1 MKIKQALFTAGY
13 SSFYFDD
20 QQAIK
25 NGAGHDG
32 FFYTGEPVTQGFN
45 AVRQAGECVSVQLI
59 LENGAV
65 AVGDCAAVQYSG
77 AGGRDP
83 LFLAEHF
90 IPFLNDHI
98 KPLLVGRDVDAFLP
112 NARFFDKLRID
123 GNLLHTAVR
132 YGLSQAL
139 LDATALA
146 TGRLITETLQKPLQI
161 RHGTPDARLLAEIS
175 MASGF
180 TSYEGGGISYNIP
193 YAKRVTL
200 EKSIRDWQYC
210 DRLMGMYEEHGIRIN
225 REPFGPLTGTLIP
238 PFISHSI
245 AIIEGLLALEQG
257 VKSITVGYGQVGSLT
272 QDVAAI
278 QSLRELAHEYFQS
291 YGYTDYE
298 LSTVF
303 HQWMGGFPED
313 ESKAFAI
320 ISWGAAV
327 AGMSGATKVI
337 TKSPHEAW
345 GIPTATANIQG
356 LKASRQMLNMV
367 NEQKFPPCPAVELE
381 IELIKSEVR
390 AVLNKVFELG
400 NGDIAR
406 GTVLAFEA
414 GVLDV
419 PFAPAA
425 CNAGKILPV
434 RDNTGAIRV
443 LEAGAV
449 PLPKDI
455 LDLHHDYVAERAR
468 FEGRQPTFQMVVD
481 DINAVSHSKLI
492 GRP

>member
-1 MKIKQALFTAGY
+1 MELRNKKLTHDEFMTERQQVLKTWETGKDVENFEDGVKYQQTIPEHKRFSLALLKADKEGKTLSQPRAGVALMDEHIELLKTLQEECDLLP
-13 SSFYFDD
+13 STID
-20 QQAIK
+20 A
-25 NGAGHDG
+25 
-32 FFYTGEPVTQGFN
+32 YTRLNRYEE
-45 AVRQAGECVSVQLI
+45 A
-59 LENGAV
+59 
-65 AVGDCAAVQYSG
+65 AVGIKKSIEAGTSKLNGLPVVNHGVAAC
-77 AGGRDP
+77 R
-83 LFLAEHF
+83 
-90 IPFLNDHI
+90 
-98 KPLLVGRDVDAFLP
+98 
-112 NARFFDKLRID
+112 
-123 GNLLHTAVR
+123 
-132 YGLSQAL
+132 
-139 LDATALA
+139 
-146 TGRLITETLQKPLQI
+146 RLTETLQKPLQI

-345 GIPTATANIQG
+345 GIPTAAANIQG

-367 NEQKFPPCPAVELE
+367 N
-381 IELIKSEVR
+381 
-390 AVLNKVFELG
+390 
-400 NGDIAR
+400 
-406 GTVLAFEA
+406 
-414 GVLDV
+414 
-419 PFAPAA
+419 
-425 CNAGKILPV
+425 
-434 RDNTGAIRV
+434 
-443 LEAGAV
+443 
-449 PLPKDI
+449 
-455 LDLHHDYVAERAR
+455 
-468 FEGRQPTFQMVVD
+468 
-481 DINAVSHSKLI
+481 
-492 GRP
+492 

>member
-1 MKIKQALFTAGY
+1 MELRNKKLTHDEFMTERQQVLKTWETGKDVENFEDGVKYQQTIPEHKRFSLALLKADKEGKTLSQPRAGVALMDEHIELLKTLQEECDLLP
-13 SSFYFDD
+13 STID
-20 QQAIK
+20 A
-25 NGAGHDG
+25 
-32 FFYTGEPVTQGFN
+32 YTRLNRYEE
-45 AVRQAGECVSVQLI
+45 A
-59 LENGAV
+59 
-65 AVGDCAAVQYSG
+65 AVGIKKSIEAGTSKLNGLPVVNHGVAAC
-77 AGGRDP
+77 R
-83 LFLAEHF
+83 
-90 IPFLNDHI
+90 
-98 KPLLVGRDVDAFLP
+98 
-112 NARFFDKLRID
+112 
-123 GNLLHTAVR
+123 
-132 YGLSQAL
+132 
-139 LDATALA
+139 
-146 TGRLITETLQKPLQI
+146 RLTETLQKPLQI

-303 HQWMGGFPED
+303 HQWMGGFPE
-313 ESKAFAI
+313 AFAI

-345 GIPTATANIQG
+345 GIPTAAANIQG

-419 PFAPAA
+419 FAPAA

>member
-1 MKIKQALFTAGY
+1 
-13 SSFYFDD
+13 
-20 QQAIK
+20 
-25 NGAGHDG
+25 
-32 FFYTGEPVTQGFN
+32 
-45 AVRQAGECVSVQLI
+45 
-59 LENGAV
+59 
-65 AVGDCAAVQYSG
+65 
-77 AGGRDP
+77 
-83 LFLAEHF
+83 
-90 IPFLNDHI
+90 
-98 KPLLVGRDVDAFLP
+98 
-112 NARFFDKLRID
+112 
-123 GNLLHTAVR
+123 
-132 YGLSQAL
+132 
-139 LDATALA
+139 
-146 TGRLITETLQKPLQI
+146 
-161 RHGTPDARLLAEIS
+161 

-278 QSLRELAHEYFQS
+278 QSLRELAHEYFQN

-345 GIPTATANIQG
+345 E
-356 LKASRQMLNMV
+356 SRL
-367 NEQKFPPCPAVELE
+367 
-381 IELIKSEVR
+381 
-390 AVLNKVFELG
+390 
-400 NGDIAR
+400 
-406 GTVLAFEA
+406 
-414 GVLDV
+414 
-419 PFAPAA
+419 
-425 CNAGKILPV
+425 
-434 RDNTGAIRV
+434 
-443 LEAGAV
+443 
-449 PLPKDI
+449 PLP
-455 LDLHHDYVAERAR
+455 
-468 FEGRQPTFQMVVD
+468 TFR
-481 DINAVSHSKLI
+481 
-492 GRP
+492 G

>member
-1 MKIKQALFTAGY
+1 MELQNKKLTHDEFMTERLQVLKTWETGKDVANFEDGVKYQQTIPEHKRFSLALLKA
-13 SSFYFDD
+13 D
-20 QQAIK
+20 QQGK
-25 NGAGHDG
+25 TLSQPRAGVALMDEHIELLKTLQEECDLLPTTIDA
-32 FFYTGEPVTQGFN
+32 YTRLNRYEE
-45 AVRQAGECVSVQLI
+45 A
-59 LENGAV
+59 
-65 AVGDCAAVQYSG
+65 AVGIHKSIEAGTSKLNGLPVVNHGVAAC
-77 AGGRDP
+77 R
-83 LFLAEHF
+83 
-90 IPFLNDHI
+90 
-98 KPLLVGRDVDAFLP
+98 
-112 NARFFDKLRID
+112 
-123 GNLLHTAVR
+123 
-132 YGLSQAL
+132 
-139 LDATALA
+139 
-146 TGRLITETLQKPLQI
+146 RLTETLQKPLQI

-210 DRLMGMYEEHGIRIN
+210 DRLMGLYEEHGIRIN

-238 PFISHSI
+238 PFISHAI

-257 VKSITVGYGQVGSLT
+257 VKSITVGYGQVGCLT
-272 QDVAAI
+272 QDIAAI
-278 QSLRELAHEYFQS
+278 RSLRELSNEYFQNA
-291 YGYTDYE
+291 GYTDYE

-313 ESKAFAI
+313 EAKAFAI

-345 GIPTATANIQG
+345 GIPTAAANAQG
-356 LKASRQMLNMV
+356 LKTSRQMLNMV
-367 NEQKFPPCPAVELE
+367 SDQKFPPCAAVDLE
-381 IELIKSEVR
+381 VELIKSEVR
-390 AVLNKVFELG
+390 AVLSKVFELG
-400 NGDIAR
+400 KGDIAR

-419 PFAPAA
+419 PFAPAS
-425 CNAGKILPV
+425 CNAGKLLPV

-468 FEGRQPTFQMVVD
+468 FEGRKPTFQMVVD

>member
-1 MKIKQALFTAGY
+1 M
-13 SSFYFDD
+13 
-20 QQAIK
+20 
-25 NGAGHDG
+25 N
-32 FFYTGEPVTQGFN
+32 
-45 AVRQAGECVSVQLI
+45 
-59 LENGAV
+59 
-65 AVGDCAAVQYSG
+65 
-77 AGGRDP
+77 
-83 LFLAEHF
+83 
-90 IPFLNDHI
+90 
-98 KPLLVGRDVDAFLP
+98 
-112 NARFFDKLRID
+112 
-123 GNLLHTAVR
+123 LHT
-132 YGLSQAL
+132 
-139 LDATALA
+139 
-146 TGRLITETLQKPLQI
+146 
-161 RHGTPDARLLAEIS
+161 
-175 MASGF
+175 
-180 TSYEGGGISYNIP
+180 NI
-193 YAKRVTL
+193 
-200 EKSIRDWQYC
+200 
-210 DRLMGMYEEHGIRIN
+210 
-225 REPFGPLTGTLIP
+225 
-238 PFISHSI
+238 
-245 AIIEGLLALEQG
+245 
-257 VKSITVGYGQVGSLT
+257 
-272 QDVAAI
+272 
-278 QSLRELAHEYFQS
+278 FQS

-345 GIPTATANIQG
+345 GIPTAAANIQG

-468 FEGRQPTFQMVVD
+468 CEGRQPTFQMVVD

>member
-1 MKIKQALFTAGY
+1 MELRNKKLTHDEFMTERHQVLQTWETGKDVENFEDGVKYQQSIPDKKRFSLALLKADQEGKTLSQPRAGVALMDEHIALLKTLQEECDLLP
-13 SSFYFDD
+13 STID
-20 QQAIK
+20 A
-25 NGAGHDG
+25 
-32 FFYTGEPVTQGFN
+32 YTRLNRYEE
-45 AVRQAGECVSVQLI
+45 A
-59 LENGAV
+59 
-65 AVGDCAAVQYSG
+65 AVGIQKSIEAGTSKLNGLPVVNHGVAACRRMTES
-77 AGGRDP
+77 
-83 LFLAEHF
+83 LE
-90 IPFLNDHI
+90 
-98 KPLLVGRDVDAFLP
+98 KPIQV
-112 NARFFDKLRID
+112 
-123 GNLLHTAVR
+123 
-132 YGLSQAL
+132 
-139 LDATALA
+139 
-146 TGRLITETLQKPLQI
+146 
-161 RHGTPDARLLAEIS
+161 RHGTPDARLLAEIA

-180 TSYEGGGISYNIP
+180 
-193 YAKRVTL
+193 AKRVTL

-210 DRLMGMYEEHGIRIN
+210 DRLMGLYEENGIRIN

-238 PFISHSI
+238 PFMSHSV

-272 QDVAAI
+272 QDIAAI
-278 QSLRELAHEYFQS
+278 QALRELSHEYFHNH
-291 YGYTDYE
+291 GFDDYE

-313 ESKAFAI
+313 EAKAFSVIA
-320 ISWGAAV
+320 WGAAV

-337 TKSPHEAW
+337 TKSPHEAF
-345 GIPTATANIQG
+345 GIPTAAANVQG

-367 NEQKFPPCPAVELE
+367 SDQKFPQCAAVEQE
-381 IELIKSEVR
+381 VDLIKSEVR
-390 AVLNKVFELG
+390 AVLKKVFELG

-434 RDNTGAIRV
+434 RDNTGAIRI

-455 LDLHHDYVAERAR
+455 LALHHDYVAERAH
-468 FEGRQPTFQMVVD
+468 FEGRKPSFQMVID

>member
-1 MKIKQALFTAGY
+1 MELRNKKLTHDEFMTERQQVLKTWETGKDVENFEDGVKYQQTIPEHKRFSLALLKADKEGNTLSQPRAGVALMDEY
-13 SSFYFDD
+13 IELLKTLQEECDLLPSTID
-20 QQAIK
+20 A
-25 NGAGHDG
+25 
-32 FFYTGEPVTQGFN
+32 YTRLNRYEE
-45 AVRQAGECVSVQLI
+45 A
-59 LENGAV
+59 
-65 AVGDCAAVQYSG
+65 AVGIKKSIEAGTSKLNGLPVVNHGVAAC
-77 AGGRDP
+77 R
-83 LFLAEHF
+83 
-90 IPFLNDHI
+90 
-98 KPLLVGRDVDAFLP
+98 
-112 NARFFDKLRID
+112 
-123 GNLLHTAVR
+123 
-132 YGLSQAL
+132 
-139 LDATALA
+139 
-146 TGRLITETLQKPLQI
+146 RLTETLQKPLQI

-320 ISWGAAV
+320 ISWAQPSRGCLRHQ
-327 AGMSGATKVI
+327 SHHQ
-337 TKSPHEAW
+337 KSARSL
-345 GIPTATANIQG
+345 GIPTAAANIQG

-414 GVLDV
+414 GVL
-419 PFAPAA
+419 
-425 CNAGKILPV
+425 
-434 RDNTGAIRV
+434 
-443 LEAGAV
+443 EAGAV